1 MVIKLNSFSNKGCTL
16 EDAQTCVNQLADVVN
31 VVLEAAKKMT
41 DAEHDDSVCKEV
53 FEDTYWKLYNRLS
66 YLETDKHRHPRNE
79 QLEYI
84 EKRKA
89 R

>member
-16 EDAQTCVNQLADVVN
+16 EDAEICVNQLADVVN

-53 FEDTYWKLYNRLS
+53 FEGSFTTGLV
-66 YLETDKHRHPRNE
+66 
-79 QLEYI
+79 I
-84 EKRKA
+84 
-89 R
+89 

>member
-31 VVLEAAKKMT
+31 VVLGAAKKMT

-53 FEDTYWKLYNRLS
+53 FELTYWKLYNRLS